1 MNTNYRSNDSK
12 NEYDNPSHIVKKQ
25 KAESQQFQKKNL
37 KKIVELLDEEDAE
50 IAEKYARYV
59 K

>member
-1 MNTNYRSNDSK
+1 MNTNYRSDDSK
-12 NEYDNPSHIVKKQ
+12 NEYTNPSHIAKKQ
-25 KAESQQFQKKNL
+25 KAVGQQFQKKNL
-37 KKIVELLDEEDAE
+37 KQIVELLDEEDVE